1 MFFGAPFSGCPFI
14 VQGRAGLPSRSLCD
28 TEALLQLPLGT
39 TRAIQSA
46 VQSRPSVRNIWTVP
60 NKAPTISQGHHGGQC
75 TKEFKDGSYTYYCCR
90 FYDHSMKFFDFFYAM
105 TFIQKKTVYLTS
117 II

>member
-14 VQGRAGLPSRSLCD
+14 AQGRAGLPSRSLCD

-60 NKAPTISQGHHGGQC
+60 NKVR
-75 TKEFKDGSYTYYCCR
+75 KDITVVN
-90 FYDHSMKFFDFFYAM
+90 A
-105 TFIQKKTVYLTS
+105 QKSLKTEVIR
-117 II
+117 IIAVVFMIIP